1 MAVSNGKSSGSW
13 KAWKSCVAWWIKA
26 ILIGIA
32 LGLGVMIGLF
42 VAYKAIHAARVSSLN
57 AEIGKAKA
65 QLEALSY

>member
-1 MAVSNGKSSGSW
+1 
-13 KAWKSCVAWWIKA
+13 VAWWIKA

-57 AEIGKAKA
+57 SQIGKAKA